1 MKNITRIVV
10 AVLGLLIVV
19 GAIGAVKGLQI
30 GRMVAHGEAFSP
42 PPQVVTTAKVNATTW
57 ESTLNAVG
65 SLTAVQG
72 VTVTAELSGRVD
84 RIAFEPGARVA
95 AGQLLLQQD
104 VSVETA
110 QLRAAESDKALALKN
125 LERARSLVKQN
136 VMPQADFDARK
147 SRYEQAAAQVD
158 LIRATIAK
166 KTIRAPF
173 EGRLGIRRVNLG
185 EVLEGG
191 QPIVSLQRLDPIF
204 VDFQLP
210 QQEVGRLATGL
221 KVRVTIE
228 SLGDLTIEGEVSA
241 VNPEV
246 DSRSRN
252 ITVQATLENPD
263 ERLRP
268 GMFTAVELILPDRKE
283 VLTIPAT
290 AVAYAPYSDS
300 VFLVEAAE
308 EAAPESAA
316 PESAA
321 PESATPK
328 SAASESAA
336 PDTESGEIQTAAGEK
351 AGEKQDRAKVL
362 RQQFIRLGEQRGD
375 FVVVQEGLEAG
386 QTVVSTGVFKV
397 HNGQRVTIDNRLA
410 PDFKIAPQPEDA

>member
-1 MKNITRIVV
+1 MKNRTRIVLTLV
-10 AVLGLLIVV
+10 GLLIAV

-30 GRMVAHGEAFSP
+30 GQMVAHGEAFSP
-42 PPQVVTTAKVNATTW
+42 PPQVVSTAPVKAATW
-57 ESTLNAVG
+57 EATLKAVG

-72 VTVTAELSGRVD
+72 VTVTAELPGRVD
-84 RIAFEPGARVA
+84 RIAFEPGASVA

-104 VSVETA
+104 VSVESA
-110 QLRAAESDKALALKN
+110 QLQAAESDNALAQKN

-136 VMPQADFDARK
+136 VMPQAEFDARK
-147 SRYEQAAAQVD
+147 SRSEQAAAQVA

-173 EGRLGIRRVNLG
+173 DGRLGIRHVNLG
-185 EVLEGG
+185 EVLESG

-204 VDFQLP
+204 ANFQLP

-228 SLGDLTIEGEVSA
+228 SLGDLTVEGEVSA

-268 GMFTAVELILPDRKE
+268 GMFAAVELILPEREK

-300 VFLVEAAE
+300 VFVVEPAE
-308 EAAPESAA
+308 TAPAKTA
-316 PESAA
+316 
-321 PESATPK
+321 
-328 SAASESAA
+328 SAASAA
-336 PDTESGEIQTAAGEK
+336 GDTKTAAGEK
-351 AGEKQDRAKVL
+351 ADRAMVL

-375 FVVVQEGLEAG
+375 FVVVQKGLKAG

-397 HNGQRVTIDNRLA
+397 HNGQKVTIDNRLA

>member
-1 MKNITRIVV
+1 
-10 AVLGLLIVV
+10 
-19 GAIGAVKGLQI
+19 
-30 GRMVAHGEAFSP
+30 
-42 PPQVVTTAKVNATTW
+42 
-57 ESTLNAVG
+57 
-65 SLTAVQG
+65 
-72 VTVTAELSGRVD
+72 VD
-84 RIAFEPGARVA
+84 RIAFEPGARVT

-110 QLRAAESDKALALKN
+110 QLRAAESNKALAQKN

-136 VMPQADFDARK
+136 VMPQADFDARR

-158 LIRATIAK
+158 LIRATINK

-173 EGRLGIRRVNLG
+173 EGRLGIRQVNLG
-185 EVLEGG
+185 EVLESG

-204 VDFQLP
+204 VNFQLP
-210 QQEVGRLATGL
+210 QQEVHRLATGL
-221 KVRVTIE
+221 TVRVTIE
-228 SLGDLTIEGEVSA
+228 SLGELTLEGKVSA

-252 ITVQATLENPD
+252 ITVQATLQNPD

-268 GMFTAVELILPDRKE
+268 GMFAAVEMILPEQRE

-300 VFLVEAAE
+300 VFVVEPAETAA
-308 EAAPESAA
+308 
-316 PESAA
+316 
-321 PESATPK
+321 
-328 SAASESAA
+328 
-336 PDTESGEIQTAAGEK
+336 GETKTAAGEK
-351 AGEKQDRAKVL
+351 VDQAMVL

-375 FVVVQEGLEAG
+375 FIVVQKGLTAG
-386 QTVVSTGVFKV
+386 QTVVSTGVFKA
-397 HNGQRVTIDNRLA
+397 HNGQQVAIDNRLA